1 MRNALM
7 EQQQENV
14 QPVYVENRSRHR
26 SRRRWR
32 AAWGLLGVSTEA
44 GGTAS
49 RGFGCWRCRQL
60 LLHPGLL
67 RLIGRAAS

>member
-32 AAWGLLGVSTEA
+32 AAWGLPGVSTEA
-44 GGTAS
+44 GGTTS
-49 RGFGCWRCRQL
+49 RGFGRWRCRQL
-60 LLHPGLL
+60 RLHPGLL
-67 RLIGRAAS
+67 HLIGRAAS